1 MTAPRL
7 SLIVLRCANLQR
19 SREFYEAALG
29 VEFAPERHG
38 GVDHLAVRLDGGDRD
53 GAVSAGPGAGEPGPT
68 RVRGCS
74 SVRRAGPD
82 ARRWF
87 QSTDDGQHGADHRP
101 GRQRGRGAAGRQR
114 AAIHAGRYTL
124 EEACSRLGLDPGR
137 VRERASQLR
146 AEADAI
152 PVVGQ

>member
-38 GVDHLAVRLDGGDRD
+38 GVDHLAVRLDGGT
-53 GAVSAGPGAGEPGPT
+53 VMELYPLGPGPAS
-68 RVRGCS
+68 RVRLEFAVAAPSAALDRLRDAGFSPRTMGSTVLTTDPDGNGVAVLLGS
-74 SVRRAGPD
+74 SER
-82 ARRWF
+82 
-87 QSTDDGQHGADHRP
+87 
-101 GRQRGRGAAGRQR
+101 
-114 AAIHAGRYTL
+114 RYTL

-146 AEADAI
+146 AEADTI